1 MVTTVVTA
9 GWETFLEKI
18 KNTYSILP
26 EVSGENIKQHKCLS
40 AGDDLLR
47 RTCVIGTEKP
57 RVRSKI
63 RIFDAKMLKN
73 RKKSQTG
80 SVLRLVNGKNGL
92 KHLTN

>member
-18 KNTYSILP
+18 KKFYSILA

-40 AGDDLLR
+40 VEDDFLR
-47 RTCVIGTEKP
+47 RTCVIGTENP